1 MCKEKREGL
10 KFFFLTVSVGG
21 HDHLLVIDRN
31 IIAEVV
37 VVPHWGADQR
47 LKGPLRGGFWYV
59 YMHDT
64 LESVCRK
71 MGRENKR
78 EDRLQNDSGTR

>member
-1 MCKEKREGL
+1 MVRLCKRKAGGV
-10 KFFFLTVSVGG
+10 KFLTVSVGG
-21 HDHLLVIDRN
+21 HDHLLIIDRH

-47 LKGPLRGGFWYV
+47 LKGPLRGGFGYV
-59 YMHDT
+59 YMDDA

-71 MGRENKR
+71 MGRENQR
-78 EDRLQNDSGTR
+78 EDR